1 MKLVIVT
8 GKTWKSSVRM
18 GYILKTCMA
27 RYPLSLGRPP
37 GGLSFVQTRSPPLTS
52 SVLLGML
59 FTLVSLGL
67 LVHTVELRMPRSQGY
82 CADVNRRFISVSSL
96 PNAHNVPAF
105 LEPLF

>member
-1 MKLVIVT
+1 MKLVIIPGNLLSILDT
-8 GKTWKSSVRM
+8 D
-18 GYILKTCMA
+18 ILKTRMA
-27 RYPLSLGRPP
+27 GYPLSLGRPP
-37 GGLSFVQTRSPPLTS
+37 EGVSFIRPRSPLLTS

-82 CADVNRRFISVSSL
+82 CADVNGHFISVSSL
-96 PNAHNVPAF
+96 PDAHNVPAF